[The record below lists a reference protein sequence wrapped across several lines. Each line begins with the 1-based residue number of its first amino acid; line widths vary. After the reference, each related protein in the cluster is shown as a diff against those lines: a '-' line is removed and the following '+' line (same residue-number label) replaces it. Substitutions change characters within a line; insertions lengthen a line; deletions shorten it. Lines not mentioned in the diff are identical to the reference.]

1 MNDGRI
7 KATDYLIE
15 SLKQIFSLATIF
27 FAGLLAYRST
37 LTTNELNWTFYTAL
51 SFLAACA
58 LFSVVN
64 INSLISKIYRG
75 EDEAIYS
82 SEAKFLNCLV
92 ILMLGF
98 GMGFAAYF
106 FSNIGS
112 QGELAAVVNQS
123 VISDDKVIVDG
134 KVQSNIE
141 VIKGDS
147 GKIKRINI
155 KPSE

>member
-27 FAGLLAYRST
+27 FVGLLAYRST
-37 LTTNELNWTFYTAL
+37 LSSHELNWTYYTAL
-51 SFLAACA
+51 GLLAACS

-75 EDEAIYS
+75 EDAAIYT

-92 ILMLGF
+92 ILLLGF
-98 GMGFAAYF
+98 GLGFAAYF

-112 QGELAAVVNQS
+112 NDEVAVGVNQS
-123 VISDDKVIVDG
+123 MISDDKVVVDG
-134 KVQSNIE
+134 NVQSNIE
-141 VIKGDS
+141 IVKDDS

-155 KPSE
+155 KPGE